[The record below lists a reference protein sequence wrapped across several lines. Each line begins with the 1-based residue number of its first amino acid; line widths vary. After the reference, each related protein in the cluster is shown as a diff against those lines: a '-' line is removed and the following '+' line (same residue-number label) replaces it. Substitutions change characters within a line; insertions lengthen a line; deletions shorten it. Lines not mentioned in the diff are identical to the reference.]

1 MEIAIGWVQAVKKV
15 SDAVTSA
22 RPVGNAALLVL
33 LVDVKLLPLWKFL
46 RFSGSIATSKLKD
59 GYCAGI
65 WQLSDELKEI
75 GMKICM
81 VTTKFLLLLAALGAM
96 VSVSAQSEVDLEDS
110 DNQVGYSLGVNIGMN
125 LLQQGITADV
135 QVDAFI
141 AGLSDALSDT
151 VQMDEAAMTTA
162 IQLFVQQ
169 QQEAA
174 QSALADNLAASEA
187 FLAENGQQ
195 DGVVTLP
202 SGLQYRVLASGE
214 GESPTTTDSVL
225 AHYHGTLTDGTVFDS
240 SVDRG
245 EPATFGLSQVI
256 AGWTEALQLMKVGDK
271 WRLFI
276 PPSLAY
282 GEASPTPAIP
292 PNSALIFDVELLE
305 IR

>member
-1 MEIAIGWVQAVKKV
+1 MEIAIGWVQAEKKV
-15 SDAVTSA
+15 SDAATSA
-22 RPVGNAALLVL
+22 KPVENALLVL

-59 GYCAGI
+59 GYCAGL

-81 VTTKFLLLLAALGAM
+81 VTAKFLLLLGALGAM
-96 VSVSAQSEVDLEDS
+96 VSVSAQSEIDLEDS

-135 QVDAFI
+135 QVDAFM

-151 VQMDEAAMTTA
+151 VQMDEAAMMTA
-162 IQLFVQQ
+162 IQSFVQQ

-245 EPATFGLSQVI
+245 EPATFGVSQVI

-276 PPSLAY
+276 PPGLAY